1 VKGKKGALLA
11 LCLLLGSCNLP
22 AIRGALGCA
31 AELVTGVRS
40 ELAEPSW
47 RDRLNERAATEG
59 QGAVACALRAILGGL
74 VGGVIATPSLQ
85 PLTLNRRDERP
96 LVRSRTPARPSALSP
111 TRAQVPDEQ
120 VMVDRA
126 ELWLLANEER

>member
-1 VKGKKGALLA
+1 MKGALLA
-11 LCLLLGSCNLP
+11 LCLLVGSCNLP

-59 QGAVACALRAILGGL
+59 PGAVACALRAILGGL
-74 VGGVIATPSLQ
+74 VGGVAAVPSLQ
-85 PLTLNRRDERP
+85 PLTLARPNERP
-96 LVRSRTPARPSALSP
+96 LVRSRAPARPSALRL
-111 TRAQVPDEQ
+111 TRARLPEDQAL
-120 VMVDRA
+120 VDRA
-126 ELWLLANEER
+126 ELWLLANGER